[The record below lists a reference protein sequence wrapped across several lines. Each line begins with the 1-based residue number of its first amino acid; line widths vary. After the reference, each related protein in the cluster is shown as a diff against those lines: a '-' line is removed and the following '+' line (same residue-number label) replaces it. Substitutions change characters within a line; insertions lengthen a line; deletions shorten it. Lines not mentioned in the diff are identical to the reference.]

1 MAVRTRDEIIELVKT
16 RIGEDTSDEALG
28 FLEDISDT
36 LSDYDTRITES
47 GDWKVKYEENDA
59 EWRKRYKDRFEGKE
73 VDDPDPEE
81 PEVKTYRYED
91 LFKSE

>member
-1 MAVRTRDEIIELVKT
+1 MAVRTKDEIIELVKT

-47 GDWKVKYEENDA
+47 GDWKARYEENDA
-59 EWRKRYKDRFEGKE
+59 EWRKRYKDRFDGKE
-73 VDDPDPEE
+73 VDDPDPAEDE
-81 PEVKTYRYED
+81 PKSYRYED
-91 LFKSE
+91 LFKTE

>member
-47 GDWKVKYEENDA
+47 GDWKTRYEENDA
-59 EWRKRYKDRFEGKE
+59 EWRKRYKDRFDGAV
-73 VDDPDPEE
+73 VDDPDPKEDE
-81 PEVKTYRYED
+81 PKSYRYED
-91 LFKSE
+91 LFKAE

>member
-47 GDWKVKYEENDA
+47 GDWRARYEENDA

>member
-1 MAVRTRDEIIELVKT
+1 MAVRTRDEIIELVRT

-47 GDWKVKYEENDA
+47 GDWKARYEENDA

-81 PEVKTYRYED
+81 LEPKTYRYED

>member
-16 RIGEDTSDEALG
+16 RIGEDTSDEALT

-47 GDWKVKYEENDA
+47 GDWKAKYEENDA

>member
-1 MAVRTRDEIIELVKT
+1 MAVRTRDEIIELVKA